1 MPPVVTF
8 LTKSPLV
15 ANYDL
20 TSIDTVMSGAAP
32 LGKELTIALKD
43 CFPFVVNVGQGKVG
57 SCLDSSL
64 VSKNGHNN
72 IIMIGLVKCPL
83 RSKYKSFVLTRLSIL
98 SLLALVFRILW

>member
-20 TSIDTVMSGAAP
+20 TSIDTIASGAAP
-32 LGKELTIALKD
+32 LGKELIIALKD
-43 CFPFVVNVGQGKVG
+43 RFPFVVNVGQGKVG

-64 VSKNGHNN
+64 MSKNGHNN
-72 IIMIGLVKCPL
+72 IIMIG
-83 RSKYKSFVLTRLSIL
+83 
-98 SLLALVFRILW
+98 